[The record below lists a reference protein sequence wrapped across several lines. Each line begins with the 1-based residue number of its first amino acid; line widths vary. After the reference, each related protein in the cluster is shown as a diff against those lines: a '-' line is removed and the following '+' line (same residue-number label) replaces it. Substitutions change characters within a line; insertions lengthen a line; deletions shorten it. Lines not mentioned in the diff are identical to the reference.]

1 VVSRIAVAIL
11 TAVLAAIAPAA
22 HVTYVPAAHKLWL
35 GKTHDLLM
43 FGGRT
48 EDFTWVSCGI
58 SAGPCSRG
66 SRGQIL
72 TFTSYW
78 ALGRAIASGRLRR
91 GRTILFDQEGWGAT
105 PTREHAHP
113 DRYLRL
119 AALLAHAHGITIIE
133 TPYVKGAGPLI
144 TEDVA
149 AARYADVV
157 DIQSQRYVAH
167 PDLFATFV
175 SQDIAAMRAVS
186 PSVKILAGLAPDAGG
201 TPVTAGQMY
210 RSYASVYSEVGGYW
224 LNAAPWAPPRG
235 KGCAPVGCPAVVH
248 RFLNDIRFG

>member
-1 VVSRIAVAIL
+1 MVSRIAVAIL
-11 TAVLAAIAPAA
+11 TAVLAAVAPGA
-22 HVTYVPAAHKLWL
+22 HVSAVPAAQKQWL
-35 GKTHDLLM
+35 AKTHDLLM

-48 EDFTWVSCGI
+48 SDFTWVSCGI
-58 SAGPCSRG
+58 SAGACR
-66 SRGQIL
+66 RGQIL

-78 ALGRAIASGRLRR
+78 ALGRAIAGGQLRR
-91 GRTILFDQEGWGAT
+91 GSTILFDQEGWGAT
-105 PTREHAHP
+105 PAREHAHP
-113 DRYLRL
+113 GRYLRL

-133 TPYVKGAGPLI
+133 TPYVKGAGPL
-144 TEDVA
+144 TAEDVV

-167 PDLFATFV
+167 PNQFASFV

-186 PSVKILAGLAPDAGG
+186 SSVKILAGLAPDAGG
-201 TPVTAGQMY
+201 TPVTASEMY
-210 RSYASVYSEVGGYW
+210 RSYASVYYEVSGYW

-248 RFLNDIRFG
+248 KFLNDIGFG